1 MIIAVDVGYFE
12 SRARAVG
19 VLFKCWYSDQ
29 IDSVIETWIDA
40 VDEYIPGEFFRREL
54 PCILKVIVQ
63 VSAPLDAI
71 VIDGYVTL
79 GDPPHPGLGMKLWE
93 ALGGKVPIIG
103 VAKSFFACTADEARL
118 LRGGSDRPLFV
129 TAVGMPLVEAKQAI
143 AMMKGK
149 YRMPDFLKHADTLSR
164 RLETPGAAGG
174 DN

>member
-1 MIIAVDVGYFE
+1 MILAVDVGYFE
-12 SRARAVG
+12 PRARAVG
-19 VLFKCWYSDQ
+19 VLFKAWDSDQ

-40 VDEYIPGEFFRREL
+40 VDEYVPGEFFRREL
-54 PCILKVIVQ
+54 PCIQRVIEQ
-63 VSAPLDAI
+63 AKAPLSAI

-79 GDPPHPGLGMKLWE
+79 GDPPHPGLGMRLWE
-93 ALGGKVPIIG
+93 AMGGTVAIIG
-103 VAKSFFACTADEARL
+103 VAKSFFAGTAEETRL

-164 RLETPGAAGG
+164 RVEVS
-174 DN
+174 